1 MTIDW
6 IWLAENCLWIL
17 GLALALSVYGFSR
30 MSRAPSRAAF
40 YTLLAGQGMTLLGLV
55 LSRVEWRWMAVAG
68 LWTLWT
74 LFNHFF
80 PASNPHSEKG

>member
-6 IWLAENCLWIL
+6 IWLAENFLWIL
-17 GLALALSVYGFSR
+17 GLALALSVYSFSR
-30 MSRAPSRAAF
+30 MGRSPSRAAF

-68 LWTLWT
+68 LWILWT

-80 PASNPHSEKG
+80 PSKDSHPAK